1 MKTIHVSTGSPYDI
15 MIERGILD
23 NCGEIIKKLS
33 NAEKITIVTDT
44 NVAPLYKWRV
54 LNSLSQQGYQ
64 TTAHVFQ
71 AGEQSKNLNTIA
83 DIYDTLADFK
93 MTRKDLIVALGGG
106 VTGDMAGFAAATYLR
121 GIDFVQIPTSLLAQV
136 DSSVGGKTGVDIAQG
151 KNLVGAFYQPKA
163 VLIDPDTLSTLG
175 RPVTIADGM
184 AEIMHPI
191 QVSALWDAGTGSLLP
206 LTACPERTLCTRS
219 QKLIPVV
226 P

>member
-93 MTRKDLIVALGGG
+93 MTRKDLI
-106 VTGDMAGFAAATYLR
+106 FRHR
-121 GIDFVQIPTSLLAQV
+121 G
-136 DSSVGGKTGVDIAQG
+136 
-151 KNLVGAFYQPKA
+151 
-163 VLIDPDTLSTLG
+163 
-175 RPVTIADGM
+175 
-184 AEIMHPI
+184 
-191 QVSALWDAGTGSLLP
+191 
-206 LTACPERTLCTRS
+206 
-219 QKLIPVV
+219 
-226 P
+226 

>member
-163 VLIDPDTLSTLG
+163 VLIDPDTLSTLPDSSSQTVWL
-175 RPVTIADGM
+175 RLSSTA
-184 AEIMHPI
+184 
-191 QVSALWDAGTGSLLP
+191 VSRTANFLKCLQTATLLNT
-206 LTACPERTLCTRS
+206 LTM
-219 QKLIPVV
+219 
-226 P
+226 

>member
-163 VLIDPDTLSTLG
+163 VLIDPDTLSTL
-175 RPVTIADGM
+175 PDQFITDGM
-184 AEIMHPI
+184 AEII
-191 QVSALWDAGTGSLLP
+191 KYGCIKDSEFLKCLQTATLLNT
-206 LTACPERTLCTRS
+206 LTM
-219 QKLIPVV
+219 
-226 P
+226 